1 VYSLNCGLCVG
12 ISGDTLNG
20 CSKFKVFLLKLEADS
35 L

>member
-12 ISGDTLNG
+12 ICGDTLNG
-20 CSKFKVFLLKLEADS
+20 CSKFKVFLLKLVADS